1 MARDVGAGAWPGTSK
16 PCFHFQKGTCRY
28 GATCRFSHDTEPR
41 RSTFSR
47 AEKPQGAVKHP
58 RDGNFLE
65 WKRLL
70 DRAALS
76 PFTRQ
81 STDATA
87 RVFQLGLELM
97 EGDVGAAQDVI
108 KRLCSDSGLDFIGKM
123 ADQHALEAQSH
134 GDCLSFWEKEAKPLF
149 QLLTHPRVVDSAVL
163 EQEVAALFNY
173 MLGVGGDRMAR
184 LFACIHHLIRYWPPA
199 PLISLTSSRVE
210 VIELSLAVLTK
221 IMDCN
226 STNIV
231 NEHFSGIVAGF
242 TEFLEDKS
250 ASQPNED
257 FARLQAAKYI
267 EYIQRRLRVGEAIVS
282 AQDLRVNPVTRE
294 EFILR
299 KDFPG
304 HLSAQGPRHDNDF
317 AEIHRIAILPTQA
330 EVTSLRA
337 EYLPTTNPSQW
348 HIQGMR
354 GRLDREFRLL
364 REDTV
369 GQLRDTVRETLE
381 RIQKPKEEQVRR
393 SKNKVGTFT
402 YDFAYPVTV
411 DFTRHSGLE
420 VTVRCSQPATVR
432 TMALRQRKDWWV
444 RCRYLQT
451 GAVVCVLDAS
461 GSVLFFEVAES
472 TKRTADDTRARQKT
486 TGEEQEGQ
494 AKKEMTLAEDPD
506 YLYVNLQLIEPG
518 NRDIKSL
525 LRWYRSFGLSPR
537 KYLVE
542 FPGVLLAS
550 FKPVLESLQGMYRKT
565 DIPFSHILAPEEPL
579 QVPDITPAPYTQ
591 KPGFEFDLRCIAKEN
606 DMGGMKTSS
615 RSPLDPEDL
624 SARSA
629 LDLTQSSALLNTMNR
644 EFSLIQGPPGT
655 GKSYTGEQIIKVLLA
670 NKSKAGL
677 GPILCV
683 CYTNHALD
691 QLLEHILDHA
701 TKRIV
706 RIGSRSKS
714 ERLQGLNLRFI
725 SKNQERTK
733 LEGAALHNAYML
745 MNDTVHEQNEFLTML
760 AKSDSWT
767 ALEKYLEE
775 ESPLHHAQLFGKQED
790 GWEIV
795 RGKDKIVERW
805 LHEGSRTE
813 TPVRRPEALQS
824 VHVFSMT
831 HLERRQLYRHWI
843 QDIQNSISS
852 DIISAYGEYEK
863 ARAEQNRVYGEVD
876 LRCLQQAD
884 VIGVTTTGLARNAKV
899 LRKLRCK
906 VLLCE
911 EAGEVLE
918 AHILT
923 ALIPSLEHAILI
935 GDHLQLRPQI
945 QNYELQS
952 MNPRGEQFSLDMSLF
967 ERLVRPPHDNLPQLP
982 FDTLETQRR
991 MHPSISTLIRSTLYP
1006 SLQDGPNVLEYP
1018 QVRGMRDRLFWLHH
1032 ENLEGAAES
1041 NDPINTSHSNNF
1053 EVEMTTALVTHLV
1066 RQGIYAQ
1073 SDIAVITPYLGQ
1085 LQRLRRRME
1094 SMFEISVND
1103 RDLADLEALEA
1114 DDAEPSET
1122 PVAPVSKSTLLNSV
1136 RIATVDNFQGEE
1148 ASIVVISLVRSN
1160 PQGKC
1165 GFLSTSNRINVLL
1178 SRAKHGM
1185 YIIGNSNTCLGV
1197 PMWADVIKMLKG
1209 QGCFGDALQL
1219 QCPRHPDL
1227 QIMVSQPDHF
1237 LRFSPESPSLCGEPC
1252 PNAKFCQDCG
1262 SDQVKNTVVDFL
1274 EMKEY
1279 REIDLDEEP
1288 CIFPDCGH
1296 FLTVSSMDGQMDMK
1310 AHYDL
1315 DNDVPVAIRGASKP
1329 FSMDTTGVRTC
1340 PNCRGSLRNVARYG
1354 RIVRRA
1360 MLDEATK
1367 KFMTWSHGMYL
1378 DLGQNL
1384 LDEQEKLREQ
1394 GFVTARPASTKAT
1407 QKQILSASSSRIRQ
1421 LQILE
1426 DAVGNERYRGLI
1438 MLWLKINR
1446 YSNQVAK
1453 DEQPF
1458 QRVADLVRHAN
1469 RQRKTQQTFRF
1480 EESVLQVKGKLLA
1493 ASLQL
1498 KCDIVALTDMFGLC
1512 QAGKIQ
1518 VAKVKLDLSKHISD
1532 CAAMTQLAKDTT
1544 YPREEVQ
1551 GHIYSAQLIWFDWYF
1566 KTTEFKLEGPASDT
1580 NEALAKAQPHI
1591 DMARALLD
1599 QYPST
1604 AVLRDEVD
1612 AIQNMIKDGTYEPV
1626 TVEEIRAVYAAMARE
1641 FLGTG
1646 HWYTCENG
1654 HPFTIGE
1661 CGMPMEQARCPECRA
1676 PVGGQGHIPVDGVTR
1691 ARNIEELGR
1700 GLEQMRM

>member
-1 MARDVGAGAWPGTSK
+1 
-16 PCFHFQKGTCRY
+16 
-28 GATCRFSHDTEPR
+28 
-41 RSTFSR
+41 
-47 AEKPQGAVKHP
+47 
-58 RDGNFLE
+58 
-65 WKRLL
+65 
-70 DRAALS
+70 
-76 PFTRQ
+76 
-81 STDATA
+81 
-87 RVFQLGLELM
+87 M

-108 KRLCSDSGLDFIGKM
+108 KRLCSDSGLGFIGKM
-123 ADQHALEAQSH
+123 ADQHALEAQSR
-134 GDCLSFWEKEAKPLF
+134 GNCLSFWDKEAKPLF

-173 MLGVGGDRMAR
+173 LLGVGGGRMAR
-184 LFACIHHLIRYWPPA
+184 LFACIHHLIRYWPPV
-199 PLISLTSSRVE
+199 PLISLTSSRIE

-231 NEHFSGIVAGF
+231 NDHFSKIVAGF

-257 FARLQAAKYI
+257 FARLQSAKYI

-282 AQDLRVNPVTRE
+282 AQNLQVTPVPRE
-294 EFILR
+294 DFVLR

-330 EVTSLRA
+330 EVRSLRA

-381 RIQKPKEEQVRR
+381 RIQKSEEQVRR

-402 YDFAYPVTV
+402 YDFAHPVTM

-432 TMALRQRKDWWV
+432 EMNLRERKDWWMH
-444 RCRYLQT
+444 CRYLQT
-451 GAVVCVLDAS
+451 GAVVCVLDVS

-472 TKRTADDTRARQKT
+472 TKRTVDDTRARPKM
-486 TGEEQEGQ
+486 TGEEHQGQE
-494 AKKEMTLAEDPD
+494 KEVTTLAEDPEF
-506 YLYVNLQLIEPG
+506 LYVNLQLIEPG
-518 NRDIKSL
+518 KRDIKSL
-525 LRWYRSFGLSPR
+525 LRWYRSFGSSPR

-550 FKPVLESLQGMYRKT
+550 FKPVLESLQEMYRKT

-579 QVPDITPAPYTQ
+579 QVSDITPAPYTQ
-591 KPGFEFDLRCIAKEN
+591 RPGFEFDLRCIAKEK

-615 RSPLDPEDL
+615 RSPLEPEDL
-624 SARSA
+624 SARST

-670 NKSKAGL
+670 NNTKAGL

-725 SKNQERTK
+725 SKNQELTK
-733 LEGAALHNAYML
+733 LEGAARHNAYVL
-745 MNDTVHEQNEFLTML
+745 MNDTVEKQNEYLATL

-790 GWEIV
+790 GWVTV
-795 RGKDKIVERW
+795 RGRDKIVEGW
-805 LHEGSRTE
+805 LREGSRTE
-813 TPVRRPEALQS
+813 THVRRPEALQS
-824 VHVFSMT
+824 VHVLSMT
-831 HLERRQLYRHWI
+831 HLERSQMYRHWI

-852 DIISAYGEYEK
+852 DIISAYEDYEK
-863 ARAEQNRVYGEVD
+863 ARAEQNCVYGEVD

-884 VIGVTTTGLARNAKV
+884 VIGATTTGLARNAKV

-952 MNPRGEQFSLDMSLF
+952 TNPRGEQFSLDMSLF

-1018 QVRGMRDRLFWLHH
+1018 QVTGMRDRLFWLHH

-1041 NDPINTSHSNNF
+1041 NDPISTSHSNNF

-1066 RQGIYAQ
+1066 RQGVYAQ

-1114 DDAEPSET
+1114 DDAEPLKA
-1122 PVAPVSKSTLLNSV
+1122 PGVPVSKSTLLNSL

-1148 ASIVVISLVRSN
+1148 ASVVVISLVRSN

-1197 PMWADVIKMLKG
+1197 PMWADVIKVLKS
-1209 QGCFGDALQL
+1209 QGYFGDALQL
-1219 QCPRHPDL
+1219 QCPRHPDV
-1227 QIMVSQPDHF
+1227 QIRVSQPDHF
-1237 LRFSPESPSLCGEPC
+1237 LRFSPESGCNERCDKRLLCGHSCRGRCHSDVLHNAVRCLEDCPRPMKGCEHPCPYKCSDPCRQKCTVVLKGAAISLSCGHHLASPKCWQAQSPSSVQCTVMVTRTVPGCKHQVKEPCHRDVTAKTYSCEAECRRVRPCGHACKSLCFKCNTRQGDDITAQIHGICEETCGRKHTNCPHSCSASCHGEKPCPPCTAPCESRCGHSKCGRPCHEPC
-1252 PNAKFCQDCG
+1252 APCAEQNCCSKCPHTACSMPCAAPCDWVPCSKRCQ
-1262 SDQVKNTVVDFL
+1262 QMLT
-1274 EMKEY
+1274 
-1279 REIDLDEEP
+1279 
-1288 CIFPDCGH
+1288 CGH
-1296 FLTVSSMDGQMDMK
+1296 QCEFVYL
-1310 AHYDL
+1310 
-1315 DNDVPVAIRGASKP
+1315 AIR
-1329 FSMDTTGVRTC
+1329 
-1340 PNCRGSLRNVARYG
+1340 
-1354 RIVRRA
+1354 
-1360 MLDEATK
+1360 
-1367 KFMTWSHGMYL
+1367 
-1378 DLGQNL
+1378 LG
-1384 LDEQEKLREQ
+1384 
-1394 GFVTARPASTKAT
+1394 
-1407 QKQILSASSSRIRQ
+1407 
-1421 LQILE
+1421 
-1426 DAVGNERYRGLI
+1426 
-1438 MLWLKINR
+1438 
-1446 YSNQVAK
+1446 
-1453 DEQPF
+1453 
-1458 QRVADLVRHAN
+1458 
-1469 RQRKTQQTFRF
+1469 
-1480 EESVLQVKGKLLA
+1480 
-1493 ASLQL
+1493 
-1498 KCDIVALTDMFGLC
+1498 
-1512 QAGKIQ
+1512 
-1518 VAKVKLDLSKHISD
+1518 
-1532 CAAMTQLAKDTT
+1532 
-1544 YPREEVQ
+1544 
-1551 GHIYSAQLIWFDWYF
+1551 
-1566 KTTEFKLEGPASDT
+1566 
-1580 NEALAKAQPHI
+1580 
-1591 DMARALLD
+1591 
-1599 QYPST
+1599 
-1604 AVLRDEVD
+1604 
-1612 AIQNMIKDGTYEPV
+1612 
-1626 TVEEIRAVYAAMARE
+1626 
-1641 FLGTG
+1641 
-1646 HWYTCENG
+1646 
-1654 HPFTIGE
+1654 
-1661 CGMPMEQARCPECRA
+1661 
-1676 PVGGQGHIPVDGVTR
+1676 
-1691 ARNIEELGR
+1691 
-1700 GLEQMRM
+1700 

>member
-1 MARDVGAGAWPGTSK
+1 M
-16 PCFHFQKGTCRY
+16 
-28 GATCRFSHDTEPR
+28 
-41 RSTFSR
+41 
-47 AEKPQGAVKHP
+47 
-58 RDGNFLE
+58 E

-70 DRAALS
+70 DRAAS
-76 PFTRQ
+76 SSSMRQ
-81 STDATA
+81 STDTTG

-97 EGDVGAAQDVI
+97 EGDVGTAQDVI
-108 KRLCSDSGLDFIGKM
+108 KSLCSESGLRLIGKM
-123 ADQHALEAQSH
+123 AGQHAPEAQSH
-134 GDCLSFWEKEAKPLF
+134 GDCLSFWDKEASPLF
-149 QLLTHPRVVDSAVL
+149 RLLTHPRVVDSAVL

-173 MLGVGGDRMAR
+173 LLGVGGDRMAR
-184 LFACIHHLIRYWPPA
+184 LFACIDQLIRCWPPA
-199 PLISLTSSRVE
+199 PFTPRTSSRVA

-231 NEHFSGIVAGF
+231 NEHFSKIVAGF
-242 TEFLEDKS
+242 TELLDDKS

-267 EYIQRRLRVGEAIVS
+267 EYIQRRLRVGEAIMSV
-282 AQDLRVNPVTRE
+282 QDHRVNPVSRE
-294 EFILR
+294 EFVLR

-304 HLSAQGPRHDNDF
+304 HLSAQGRRHDNDF
-317 AEIHRIAILPTQA
+317 AEIHQIAILPTQD
-330 EVTSLRA
+330 EIMSLRA

-381 RIQKPKEEQVRR
+381 RIQKPKEEQARR

-402 YDFAYPVTV
+402 YDFAYPVTMH
-411 DFTRHSGLE
+411 FSRYSGLE

-432 TMALRQRKDWWV
+432 KMNLRQRKDWWMH
-444 RCRYLQT
+444 CRYLQT
-451 GAVVCVLDAS
+451 GAVVCVLDVS

-472 TKRTADDTRARQKT
+472 TKRTVDDTRARPKT

-494 AKKEMTLAEDPD
+494 AKKEMTLAEDPE

-518 NRDIKSL
+518 KRDIKNL
-525 LRWYRSFGLSPR
+525 LRWYRSFGSTSR

-550 FKPVLESLQGMYRKT
+550 FKPILESLQQMYRKP
-565 DIPFSHILAPEEPL
+565 DIPFSNILAPEAPL
-579 QVPDITPAPYTQ
+579 QLPDITPAPYTQ
-591 KPGFEFDLRCIAKEN
+591 RPGFEFDLTCIAEES
-606 DMGGMKTSS
+606 DMEGMETSP

-624 SARSA
+624 SARST

-670 NKSKAGL
+670 NKAKADL

-714 ERLQGLNLRFI
+714 ERLQGLNLRSI
-725 SKNQERTK
+725 SKNQERTR
-733 LEGAALHNAYML
+733 LERSALYNAYTL
-745 MNDTVHEQNEFLTML
+745 MNSTVDEQNEHLAML
-760 AKSDSWT
+760 ANSDSWR
-767 ALEKYLEE
+767 AIEKYLEE
-775 ESPLHHAQLFGKQED
+775 ESPVHHAQLFGKQED
-790 GWEIV
+790 GWELV
-795 RGKDKIVERW
+795 QQNDKIVERW
-805 LHEGSRTE
+805 LRGGSQTE
-813 TPVRRPEALQS
+813 ARCRQPEALRS
-824 VHVFSMT
+824 VHVSSMT
-831 HLERRQLYRHWI
+831 HAERRQLYRCWI
-843 QDIQNSISS
+843 QDIQNWISN
-852 DIISAYGEYEK
+852 DIIGAYRQYEK
-863 ARAEQNRVYGEVD
+863 ARAEQDRVNGEVD

-952 MNPRGEQFSLDMSLF
+952 TNPRGEQFSLDMSLF
-967 ERLVRPPHDNLPQLP
+967 ERLVSPPHENLPRLP

-991 MHPSISTLIRSTLYP
+991 MHPSISALVRATLYP
-1006 SLQDGPNVLEYP
+1006 SLQDGAKVAEYP

-1053 EVEMTTALVTHLV
+1053 EVEMTTALVSHLV
-1066 RQGIYAQ
+1066 RQGVYAQ

-1085 LQRLRRRME
+1085 LHRLRRRME

-1114 DDAEPSET
+1114 DDTEPLKA
-1122 PVAPVSKSTLLNSV
+1122 PVAPVSKSTLLSSV

-1148 ASIVVISLVRSN
+1148 ASVVVISLVRSN

-1185 YIIGNSNTCLGV
+1185 YIIG
-1197 PMWADVIKMLKG
+1197 
-1209 QGCFGDALQL
+1209 
-1219 QCPRHPDL
+1219 
-1227 QIMVSQPDHF
+1227 
-1237 LRFSPESPSLCGEPC
+1237 PSLCGEPC

-1421 LQILE
+1421 LHMLE

-1661 CGMPMEQARCPECRA
+1661 CGMPMQQARCPECRA